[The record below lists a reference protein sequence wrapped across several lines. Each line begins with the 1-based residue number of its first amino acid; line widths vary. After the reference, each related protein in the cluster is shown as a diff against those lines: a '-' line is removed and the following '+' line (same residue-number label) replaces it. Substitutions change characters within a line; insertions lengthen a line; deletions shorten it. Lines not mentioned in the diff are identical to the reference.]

1 MAESAQQ
8 WSLMEYFQIFF
19 PSTYSVTAV
28 EMEEGQVCLYVANP
42 GNGATA
48 WHDAPLSDFLDI
60 CCMAA
65 IAIQLRDRLKPRRLA
80 LVV

>member
-42 GNGATA
+42 GNGAAA
-48 WHDAPLSDFLDI
+48 WHDAPLSDYLDI

-65 IAIQLRDRLKPRRLA
+65 IAIELRNRLKPRRLA

>member
-1 MAESAQQ
+1 MVDPAQQ

-19 PSTYSVTAV
+19 PPTYSVTAV
-28 EMEEGQVCLYVANP
+28 EMEERQVCLYVANP

-48 WHDAPLSDFLDI
+48 WHDAPLSDYLDI

-65 IAIQLRDRLKPRRLA
+65 IAIRLRDRLRPRRLA